1 MDIVPREFNGFAE
14 IYSEFSDLISM
25 IVFHGGGAIPIYEP
39 DTRHNSGNTD
49 FGDGFYTTYNPDQAE
64 EWSWLRYGEDG
75 IVNVYLYDNDKCAE
89 YDFAEPS
96 KEWLDFVAANRKGL
110 YSGYDQYDVI
120 VGPVAD
126 DDVYDTVQSY
136 VDGCIDVEETL
147 KQLEIMETYD
157 QAVFKNDSAIQRG
170 LTFLGWFK

>member
-89 YDFAEPS
+89 YDFAEP
-96 KEWLDFVAANRKGL
+96 FQRMVGFCCRKQKRSL
-110 YSGYDQYDVI
+110 
-120 VGPVAD
+120 
-126 DDVYDTVQSY
+126 
-136 VDGCIDVEETL
+136 
-147 KQLEIMETYD
+147 
-157 QAVFKNDSAIQRG
+157 
-170 LTFLGWFK
+170 